1 MMTPNVTHPGWE
13 LNRLQLIREAQLDS
27 LARSVGRANGHRSV
41 WSRLFHRNGKPMT
54 NGEGK
59 LRRGHAEFDFK
70 AQDEDV
76 WRVLRDVW

>member
-1 MMTPNVTHPGWE
+1 
-13 LNRLQLIREAQLDS
+13 
-27 LARSVGRANGHRSV
+27 
-41 WSRLFHRNGKPMT
+41 MT

-76 WRVLRDVW
+76 GRVLRDV